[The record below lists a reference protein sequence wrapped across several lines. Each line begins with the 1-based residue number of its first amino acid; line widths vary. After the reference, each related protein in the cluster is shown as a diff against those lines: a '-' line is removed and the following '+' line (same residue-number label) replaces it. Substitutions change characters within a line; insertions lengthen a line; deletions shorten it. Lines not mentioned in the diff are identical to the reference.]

1 MSEQIKQLGWD
12 YSGVCESLMA
22 YTKQDA
28 PNLTFSLLRTIEV
41 QKMISIPACVF
52 EGDAS
57 ETYEG
62 YHIWPNKPSHGE
74 PPECHKHSAV
84 RLWLCFCS

>member
-1 MSEQIKQLGWD
+1 
-12 YSGVCESLMA
+12 MA

-62 YHIWPNKPSHGE
+62 YHI
-74 PPECHKHSAV
+74 
-84 RLWLCFCS
+84 